1 MMTQLTDKA
10 SHRAVLAVTVALLL
24 SACGSDTSDQ
34 MIVTDQDSDQTGN
47 SVTDEILDQ
56 TGGVQP
62 EIGAA
67 VSADF
72 IALRVEAENFSA
84 SSGGWT
90 LTDHQNIPN
99 ILPDPDPPHHTSASG
114 FANMELLPDIRVTHD
129 DDNIGGVTFWGNS
142 GSGPRLEYTLDIPEP
157 GRYMVWVKAFSTGTE
172 DNGIHVG
179 LNGEATPSGERIQW
193 CGGKNNWTWS
203 SAQRVDENHCGVPKT
218 IYLDIENAGNNN
230 IVFYAREDGFE
241 IDQFLLVK
249 DTSNGSADCRPQAND
264 QLRCRNTANGQH
276 TGTYDIPVTVALN
289 GNSISDPPANL
300 VKIDMDLD
308 LDASRQT
315 ALVGDSIEYTVRL
328 TNKGATY
335 TATNV
340 AVQIST
346 DSLLTFNGSSDCTTT
361 GATSIQCNP
370 AELAAGSSTTMK
382 FNLLVTG
389 EGSPR
394 VDAQVSLDQTDNNP
408 GNNAES
414 VSITSSPAIPD
425 FDGSIS
431 SLASPNAIGL
441 VNSGAQTLSISNLGL
456 QNISGATV
464 ELQADVAISLVADST
479 SCNGTSP
486 LVCTLEDIAPGATA
500 LLPVTVVP
508 QMAGTATITST
519 LSVSGD
525 EELANNTTSAT
536 VVVKDEPIASIVA
549 ADVAIEAESFYSQ
562 TLQVTSE
569 NGDQLGWS
577 VNNADVTPKISPD
590 FDQGDS
596 ASAGS
601 GSYVEFLPDNRVSAQ
616 DPQIG
621 GASNFAQGGE
631 SSTLEYRFFAD
642 HAGQYY
648 VNARIRAN
656 SAEDATIHVG
666 LNGDW
671 PESAAAVTVCNPNGD
686 WQWTN
691 NRQATSCDSGN
702 HATLNIATPG
712 IHTVAVSSGTDG
724 VEVDKLMLRLDDA
737 SLPDGLGTEQQ
748 SFTAPEVDL
757 ALGGTIERIRQ
768 PVEDKKRT
776 YEITVYNL
784 DEVDSAY
791 DISVQI
797 EGLDV
802 SHAAEIQGFNSCQAV
817 EESIECKIHSI
828 TASGVVSATVDID
841 DTDRE
846 VIATVS
852 VGAATDTDSTND
864 SIITTYGGGSLSVS
878 LLILLALSTLSSM
891 RNAARQRTFFQA
903 A

>member
-1 MMTQLTDKA
+1 
-10 SHRAVLAVTVALLL
+10 
-24 SACGSDTSDQ
+24 
-34 MIVTDQDSDQTGN
+34 
-47 SVTDEILDQ
+47 
-56 TGGVQP
+56 
-62 EIGAA
+62 
-67 VSADF
+67 
-72 IALRVEAENFSA
+72 
-84 SSGGWT
+84 
-90 LTDHQNIPN
+90 
-99 ILPDPDPPHHTSASG
+99 
-114 FANMELLPDIRVTHD
+114 MELLPDIRVTHN

-157 GRYMVWVKAFSTGTE
+157 GRYIVWAKAFSTGTE

-315 ALVGDSIEYTVRL
+315 AVVGDSIEYTVRL

-382 FNLLVTG
+382 FNLLVTR

-431 SLASPNAIGL
+431 SLASPKAIGL

-642 HAGQYY
+642 QAGQYY
-648 VNARIRAN
+648 VNARI
-656 SAEDATIHVG
+656 
-666 LNGDW
+666 
-671 PESAAAVTVCNPNGD
+671 
-686 WQWTN
+686 
-691 NRQATSCDSGN
+691 DSGN

-864 SIITTYGGGSLSVS
+864 SILKLINDQPSTPEITDHQTNAGGRSGVA
-878 LLILLALSTLSSM
+878 LLRIARAIVVN
-891 RNAARQRTFFQA
+891 RNHG
-903 A
+903 